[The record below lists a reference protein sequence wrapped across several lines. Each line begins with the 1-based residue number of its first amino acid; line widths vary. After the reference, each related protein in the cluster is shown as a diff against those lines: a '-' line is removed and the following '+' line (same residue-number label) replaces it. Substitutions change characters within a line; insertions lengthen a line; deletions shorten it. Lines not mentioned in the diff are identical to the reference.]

1 VVGNPFVV
9 VYRVSELTFALAKKL
24 VEYPEEFP
32 IKRDLEGNL
41 PVGMVNLIAG
51 KRVVPELL
59 QERFTAENVATILG
73 PLLGDGP
80 EREKQLAALAEVRS
94 KLAAD
99 GSPIVR
105 VAEAVISLLDG
116 TEPVNPKP

>member
-1 VVGNPFVV
+1 VV

-80 EREKQLAALAEVRS
+80 EREKQMAALAEVRS

-116 TEPVNPKP
+116 AEPVNPKP

>member
-1 VVGNPFVV
+1 
-9 VYRVSELTFALAKKL
+9 
-24 VEYPEEFP
+24 
-32 IKRDLEGNL
+32 
-41 PVGMVNLIAG
+41 
-51 KRVVPELL
+51 
-59 QERFTAENVATILG
+59 
-73 PLLGDGP
+73 LLGDGP
-80 EREKQLAALAEVRS
+80 EREKQMAALAEVRS